1 MAKIEEISDD
11 KIENIDGII
20 QKSNIKDK
28 LDSHPD
34 DDLEIG
40 EVFAAILY
48 IIPFRSL
55 PISSHGPP
63 RLSSVQPV
71 AIIQGRGD
79 SDGKSNSF
87 STSDL
92 SNHLL
97 LYANK
102 SWMQIIYL
110 LSSIAL
116 GISLIKLINDAPSYQ
131 IIKRAPSIGMLW
143 VYTVV
148 QAKLSYAV
156 ISCII
161 IAVWVKQSDEK
172 IMY

>member
-11 KIENIDGII
+11 KIQNIDEII

-48 IIPFRSL
+48 IIPFRSVYWRPECLSNKQQL
-55 PISSHGPP
+55 PLSSHGPP

-79 SDGKSNSF
+79 SDGKSNS
-87 STSDL
+87 
-92 SNHLL
+92 LL
-97 LYANK
+97 
-102 SWMQIIYL
+102 
-110 LSSIAL
+110 
-116 GISLIKLINDAPSYQ
+116 
-131 IIKRAPSIGMLW
+131 
-143 VYTVV
+143 V
-148 QAKLSYAV
+148 
-156 ISCII
+156 
-161 IAVWVKQSDEK
+161 
-172 IMY
+172 